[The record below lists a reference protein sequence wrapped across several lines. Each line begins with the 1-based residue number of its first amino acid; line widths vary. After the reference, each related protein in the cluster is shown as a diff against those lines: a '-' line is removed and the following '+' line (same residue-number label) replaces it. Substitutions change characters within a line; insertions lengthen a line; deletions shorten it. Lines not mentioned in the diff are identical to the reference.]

1 MRYRTLDKN
10 WQFNRVYGRGKSYV
24 HPHCVL
30 YVAKNRLGYTRIGLT
45 ATKKVGHAVQRN
57 RARRV
62 MRAALSEHLARQ
74 GRPGPRARD
83 GPAMIA
89 RLLIALLRGYKKYI
103 SPHLGHHCR
112 FIPTCSE
119 YAMQALAVH
128 GLVKGLILTVWRLL
142 RCQPFAK
149 FGYDPVP
156 EKGKWVNPER
166 RLTKDNR

>member
-1 MRYRTLDKN
+1 
-10 WQFNRVYGRGKSYV
+10 
-24 HPHCVL
+24 
-30 YVAKNRLGYTRIGLT
+30 
-45 ATKKVGHAVQRN
+45 
-57 RARRV
+57 
-62 MRAALSEHLARQ
+62 
-74 GRPGPRARD
+74 
-83 GPAMIA
+83 MIA
-89 RLLIALLRGYKKYI
+89 RLLLALLRGYQNYI

>member
-1 MRYRTLDKN
+1 
-10 WQFNRVYGRGKSYV
+10 
-24 HPHCVL
+24 
-30 YVAKNRLGYTRIGLT
+30 
-45 ATKKVGHAVQRN
+45 
-57 RARRV
+57 
-62 MRAALSEHLARQ
+62 
-74 GRPGPRARD
+74 
-83 GPAMIA
+83 MID
-89 RLLIALLRGYKKYI
+89 RHLIAHLRGNKKYI
-103 SPHLGHHCR
+103 SPPHGHHSR

>member
-1 MRYRTLDKN
+1 
-10 WQFNRVYGRGKSYV
+10 
-24 HPHCVL
+24 
-30 YVAKNRLGYTRIGLT
+30 
-45 ATKKVGHAVQRN
+45 
-57 RARRV
+57 
-62 MRAALSEHLARQ
+62 
-74 GRPGPRARD
+74 
-83 GPAMIA
+83 MIA

-166 RLTKDNR
+166 RLTKDNRWDMNQRAGYPALIDWTWNRSPKRCSSCSC

>member
-1 MRYRTLDKN
+1 
-10 WQFNRVYGRGKSYV
+10 
-24 HPHCVL
+24 
-30 YVAKNRLGYTRIGLT
+30 
-45 ATKKVGHAVQRN
+45 
-57 RARRV
+57 
-62 MRAALSEHLARQ
+62 
-74 GRPGPRARD
+74 
-83 GPAMIA
+83 MIA

-128 GLVKGLILTVWRLL
+128 GLVKG
-142 RCQPFAK
+142 QPFAK

>member
-1 MRYRTLDKN
+1 
-10 WQFNRVYGRGKSYV
+10 
-24 HPHCVL
+24 
-30 YVAKNRLGYTRIGLT
+30 
-45 ATKKVGHAVQRN
+45 
-57 RARRV
+57 
-62 MRAALSEHLARQ
+62 
-74 GRPGPRARD
+74 
-83 GPAMIA
+83 MIA

-149 FGYDPVP
+149 FSYDTQ
-156 EKGKWVNPER
+156 
-166 RLTKDNR
+166 TKNKKCINNQTKQKNSAMTLYTKRESGSTRSEG

>member
-1 MRYRTLDKN
+1 
-10 WQFNRVYGRGKSYV
+10 
-24 HPHCVL
+24 
-30 YVAKNRLGYTRIGLT
+30 
-45 ATKKVGHAVQRN
+45 
-57 RARRV
+57 
-62 MRAALSEHLARQ
+62 
-74 GRPGPRARD
+74 
-83 GPAMIA
+83 MIA

-119 YAMQALAVH
+119 IQRILLANHAHAMQALAVH